1 MFPGDIFD
9 NTPPSKEPVNHK
21 DLEMWAN
28 ARGELQA
35 FAKHLESRGITIT
48 AAQMRLAIKLSDAL
62 VAQRELE

>member
-9 NTPPSKEPVNHK
+9 NTPPSNEPVNRK
-21 DLEMWAN
+21 DVEMWTQ
-28 ARGELQA
+28 ARVELQA
-35 FAKHLESRGITIT
+35 FAKFLEGKGISVT